1 MGVSEENSPGG
12 KDAYALSPGGSEN
25 LNHGKSNRGATRRAW
40 WLIDQERKPGSAT
53 QVFIF

>member
-1 MGVSEENSPGG
+1 MPMPLARE
-12 KDAYALSPGGSEN
+12 GSDN

-40 WLIDQERKPGSAT
+40 WLIDQERKPESAT